1 MPPWQKQL
9 IAQVRAYLRQYA
21 GVFYADHGDPT
32 FHPVSRGG
40 DQLTYLAEHYV
51 YNFAQSGSDW
61 ADHYFVRGS
70 ATVVNGGLQTH
81 SFALVRHVRLSEGDS
96 NHYSPS
102 TITALMVAGK
112 DDQVDEAIAEERRR
126 ATEPEPDREPEP
138 AY

>member
-1 MPPWQKQL
+1 MVPWQQEL
-9 IAQVRAYLRQYA
+9 IAQVRAYLLQYA

-32 FHPVSRGG
+32 FHQVSQCG

-70 ATVVNGGLQTH
+70 ATVANGGLGTH
-81 SFALVRHVRLSEGDS
+81 TFALVRHVRLSEWDS
-96 NHYSPS
+96 SHYSPS
-102 TITALMVAGK
+102 TITSLMVAGQ
-112 DDQVDEAIAEERRR
+112 DDQVDEAIAEARLRMTDPERER
-126 ATEPEPDREPEP
+126 EP

>member
-1 MPPWQKQL
+1 MPPWQKEL

-32 FHPVSRGG
+32 FHQISRLG

-70 ATVVNGGLQTH
+70 ATLVSGCLGAHT
-81 SFALVRHVRLSEGDS
+81 FALVRHVHLTEWDS

-102 TITALMVAGK
+102 AITSLMIAGK
-112 DDQVDEAIAEERRR
+112 DDQVDGAIAEARLR
-126 ATEPEPDREPEP
+126 TTDPEP